1 MWGRTVLLDIKFVR
15 ENLDAVQ
22 AMLRNRQNKLSL
34 DGFKELEEKRRAI
47 LSEVEVL
54 KNKRNTVSKQVGQM
68 KKNGENTDA
77 VFAEMVMVKSFSVQL
92 SSTSS
97 SGSLSG

>member
-1 MWGRTVLLDIKFVR
+1 MLDIKFVR

-22 AMLRNRQNKLSL
+22 AMLSNRQNKLSL

-54 KNKRNTVSKQVGQM
+54 
-68 KKNGENTDA
+68 
-77 VFAEMVMVKSFSVQL
+77 
-92 SSTSS
+92 
-97 SGSLSG
+97 

>member
-1 MWGRTVLLDIKFVR
+1 MLDIKFVR

-22 AMLRNRQNKLSL
+22 AMLSNRQNKLSL

-68 KKNGENTDA
+68 YLFYIALQMYKELTNKRYKE
-77 VFAEMVMVKSFSVQL
+77 AER
-92 SSTSS
+92 
-97 SGSLSG
+97 